1 MSCIFHSCKLVLHFH
16 VPQFP
21 PMQTGDANSC
31 LAFSG
36 PALSPSKDGAV
47 TCGAESWRFPLG
59 VCSSVPNLAMIGK
72 WVYTGDP
79 PTFQSCPNLCGHVW
93 LCKTRQFFWPQQC
106 AKSKVICCGYTCRTR
121 SRFAE
126 SEVVIKGQQIEY
138 KNKLNKLYR
147 SDKITPAICKKA
159 TKYFVHTHDVQALR
173 VIAEQEDEQAQ
184 QISHSDKQRNET
196 KILQSEFTSHNFY
209 RKSYDRV
216 VICCH
221 RVSIISRSST
231 KTTKCTITLTMPHNS

>member
-1 MSCIFHSCKLVLHFH
+1 VFCNWKTGVKSVNIRSKLESEVVL
-16 VPQFP
+16 VPFRTLKEP
-21 PMQTGDANSC
+21 NYAKMPLNSTRSPQS
-31 LAFSG
+31 LA
-36 PALSPSKDGAV
+36 PV
-47 TCGAESWRFPLG
+47 RQCSW
-59 VCSSVPNLAMIGK
+59 
-72 WVYTGDP
+72 
-79 PTFQSCPNLCGHVW
+79 QSI
-93 LCKTRQFFWPQQC
+93 
-106 AKSKVICCGYTCRTR
+106 SGYTCRTR

-196 KILQSEFTSHNFY
+196 KILQSEFTSHNFLPQELWSCGY
-209 RKSYDRV
+209 MLSSCIYHKSEF
-216 VICCH
+216 
-221 RVSIISRSST
+221 
-231 KTTKCTITLTMPHNS
+231 N